1 MPGLSHAEYAS
12 LLRFRTALRGF
23 ERWSQQQAQRVG
35 LTPGQHQLL
44 LTVKGHGHRL
54 GPTISD
60 IADYLGVRH
69 HSAVGLVDRAS
80 EAGLIVRTRDV
91 EDARLIRITLTATG
105 QVRIEQLSELHLAE
119 LSRLAPLL
127 RHLTANPETLSP
139 AAESTD
145 DVTDNDVT
153 DKVATNDEGP
163 HDVVGQHLASS

>member
-12 LLRFRTALRGF
+12 LLRFRTALRRF
-23 ERWSQQQAQRVG
+23 ERWSQQQARRAG
-35 LTPGQHQLL
+35 LTPAQHQLL
-44 LTVKGHGHRL
+44 LTITGHSHRH

-91 EDARLIRITLTATG
+91 EDARVIRITLTATG
-105 QVRIEQLSELHLAE
+105 QDRIEQLSELHLGE

-127 RHLTANPETLSP
+127 RHLTTSPDILNPDM
-139 AAESTD
+139 ADSTD
-145 DVTDNDVT
+145 
-153 DKVATNDEGP
+153 ATN
-163 HDVVGQHLASS
+163 QQKLASS